1 IAERITGNKINKFSA
16 IGGGAKSEV
25 WAQIKADITGRDI
38 TVLDIHDMAPIGA
51 ALLAGV
57 GVGAFKD
64 VYEASSKVEKSVYKE
79 FTPNHAHDDIYAKR
93 YGTYLSMYPALKDIF
108 RNNI

>member
-1 IAERITGNKINKFSA
+1 
-16 IGGGAKSEV
+16 
-25 WAQIKADITGRDI
+25 
-38 TVLDIHDMAPIGA
+38 GA

-79 FTPNHAHDDIYAKR
+79 FTPNHAHDEIYSKR